1 MRKYRIV
8 TNEYYGFDVQERFLF
23 FFWHNLTFT
32 GFDNLKDA
40 ENWLLDI
47 ERRKKHKKLAKKNSG
62 KIIKYLL

>member
-23 FFWHNLTFT
+23 FFWNNLTFT

-47 ERRKKHKKLAKKNSG
+47 ERTKKHKKLAKKNSG
-62 KIIKYLL
+62 KIIKYL